1 MSRLVLL
8 VAAAL
13 AASAAAPL
21 DFLVAAAAADAFDV
35 DLQKLCKE
43 CPVLINL
50 FLNNKQI
57 EERAFDGLCAKLLNA
72 DDSNPIL
79 VCEAGL
85 MGELEHFKDDLKD
98 GNVTPKQICQKLR
111 ICPAK

>member
-1 MSRLVLL
+1 
-8 VAAAL
+8 
-13 AASAAAPL
+13 
-21 DFLVAAAAADAFDV
+21 AAAAAAPTDIIAAAAVEAYDI

-43 CPVLINL
+43 CPIAVNL

-57 EERAFDGLCAKLLNA
+57 EEKVFDGLCGKLLNA
-72 DDSNPIL
+72 DDSNPMVL

-85 MGELEHFKDDLKD
+85 MGELEHIKVELKD
-98 GNVTPKQICQKLR
+98 GNVASKQICQKLR